1 MPAGVNRHFPRLLI
15 VALTLVISPFSRADS
30 ILQLNVTGSGSAGN
44 DTSSL
49 EVSAGSIFWAG
60 SSAPTGPGYIG
71 LGTFGVP
78 MSFTFSPF
86 AWQGE
91 FYASANIGPFS
102 TDILYGGL
110 TFTTA
115 PVTVPASVLT
125 GRFGSF
131 TAPVSVSGELQVF
144 QDLTPGQGYFTQGR
158 LLGTLQFG
166 GTGVA
171 TFDISGNG
179 NEFAI
184 NLATGDFKGTGTLTT
199 VVPEPTSL
207 LLVGSGLIGL
217 ALRAIRPL
225 RVPF

>member
-86 AWQGE
+86 AWHSLRGA
-91 FYASANIGPFS
+91 YIHHGASDGPSFS
-102 TDILYGGL
+102 TYRSLRELHG
-110 TFTTA
+110 A
-115 PVTVPASVLT
+115 RQ
-125 GRFGSF
+125 RF
-131 TAPVSVSGELQVF
+131 
-144 QDLTPGQGYFTQGR
+144 R
-158 LLGTLQFG
+158 
-166 GTGVA
+166 
-171 TFDISGNG
+171 
-179 NEFAI
+179 
-184 NLATGDFKGTGTLTT
+184 
-199 VVPEPTSL
+199 
-207 LLVGSGLIGL
+207 
-217 ALRAIRPL
+217 
-225 RVPF
+225 